1 MVLLAGIC
9 AGIAHAVVEGAGDP
23 VADVVRAHARER
35 LGDSAVDVEL
45 LSLALGRPL
54 ACPAGAAIAV
64 HTAPGEDFLGL
75 VPVDLL
81 GRAPDGTVC
90 ERLRTTARFRVWVD
104 APVAVEARAPGAP
117 VGPVSRARV
126 DRASIIGRP
135 VTDAASRVARVPLEP
150 GTPLTDQT
158 TRPAPLAAE
167 GATVTLVAGTGP
179 LTISATGRL
188 LEDALPGQ
196 PVRVANLA
204 TGAVVQGTFVAP
216 GVFRA
221 GGAP

>member
-1 MVLLAGIC
+1 MLLLAAIC
-9 AGIAHAVVEGAGDP
+9 AGVAHAVVEGAGDP
-23 VADVVRAHARER
+23 VAEAVRTHARAA
-35 LGDSAVDVEL
+35 LGTSAVDVEL
-45 LSLALGRPL
+45 LSLGLGRPL
-54 ACPAGAAIAV
+54 ACPAGAAITV

-75 VPVDLL
+75 VPVQLV
-81 GRAPDGTVC
+81 GHTAEGAVC
-90 ERLRTTARFRVWVD
+90 ERLRTTARFRVWIE
-104 APVAVEARAPGAP
+104 APVALEARAPGAS
-117 VGPVSRARV
+117 VGPVARARV
-126 DRASIIGRP
+126 DLASMIGRP
-135 VTDAASRVARVPLEP
+135 VVDPEARVARVSLAP